1 MNPFDYTRADD
12 PHGAIASGSRA
23 ATKFIAGGT
32 NLVDLM
38 KCDVERPAHLVDLN
52 ELPLAAIERVAGG
65 VRIGALARMSDV
77 AAHSLVAHGF
87 PAISQA
93 LLASASPQLRNA
105 ASIGGNLMQ
114 RTRCPYFRELTFAPC
129 NKRNPGSG
137 CSAIEGENRMH
148 AVLGGSEACIA
159 THPSDL
165 AVAVAALDG
174 VLTLRGAK
182 GERQVAAVDFHLL
195 PGSTPE
201 VEHDLRHGELITSLF
216 LPDALHARRSRYLKI
231 RDRAAYE
238 FALASAAVGL
248 ELDGG
253 TIRSARVALGG
264 VGTKP
269 WRARSA
275 EAALTGQRPS
285 PDLFRAAAEAEMKSA
300 VSHGQNAYKIELAKR
315 TLVRAL
321 SDLAGGA
328 A

>member
-1 MNPFDYTRADD
+1 MNPFDYAR
-12 PHGAIASGSRA
+12 PHTLSAAITSGSRA
-23 ATKFIAGGT
+23 DAKFVAGGT

-52 ELPLAAIERVAGG
+52 DLPMSGIERVSGG
-65 VRIGALARMSDV
+65 IRIGALARMSDV
-77 AAHSLVAHGF
+77 ARHPLVLQSS
-87 PAISQA
+87 PVISQA

-114 RTRCPYFRELTFAPC
+114 RTRCAYFRELTFAPC

-137 CSAIEGENRMH
+137 CAAIDGENRMH
-148 AVLGGSEACIA
+148 AVLGGSDACIA

-165 AVAVAALDG
+165 AVAVVALDA
-174 VLTLRGAK
+174 VLTLHGPN
-182 GERQVAAVDFHLL
+182 GTRQVAAADFNLL
-195 PGSTPE
+195 PGTTPNL
-201 VEHDLRHGELITSLF
+201 EHDLKQGELITAVF
-216 LPDALHARRSRYLKI
+216 IPEAPHARHSSYLKI
-231 RDRAAYE
+231 RDRSAYE

-248 ELDGG
+248 DMSAG

-264 VGTKP
+264 IATKP
-269 WRARSA
+269 WRARAA
-275 EAALTGQRPS
+275 EAVLVGQRPGR
-285 PDLFRAAAEAEMKSA
+285 DLFRAAAEAEMKSA
-300 VSHGQNAYKIELAKR
+300 ITREQNAYKIELAKR